1 MATQQGFAQQFPD
14 RRLTTRL
21 GKPAFSSCPVPWPEL
36 FHRSNPTVIREPHKS
51 FATVCCA
58 FQKKQWN
65 QHITFT
71 DNCTQN
77 TLIKPE
83 HAWTNSKGHRKPQET
98 EHALPL
104 RMWFNWFSS
113 TVSFKHA
120 QLDCL
125 VCCPIVITHTTWTH
139 VDAMKQGSVQQLFK
153 WNTSR
158 PFKAKET
165 QDSVCNAFKILQI
178 SIHHNHWTTEM
189 WAWTKT

>member
-14 RRLTTRL
+14 RRFATRL
-21 GKPAFSSCPVPWPEL
+21 GKPAFSLCPVPWPEL

-125 VCCPIVITHTTWTH
+125 VCCPIVITHNTPHEHMLTPWNREVYNNSLSGTLP
-139 VDAMKQGSVQQLFK
+139 DLSKQKKL
-153 WNTSR
+153 
-158 PFKAKET
+158 
-165 QDSVCNAFKILQI
+165 KILFATHAKSSRFQYI
-178 SIHHNHWTTEM
+178 TITEPQRCER
-189 WAWTKT
+189 